1 MLQGSGKD
9 LRRSTEA
16 ESCQRHRRH
25 AATVTVVPSSLLYC
39 SIALGAVELSLT
51 PKDASKQKWPA
62 DLPGTV
68 NQLAAAFEAY
78 VGELAG
84 SGMLQAEAAPAA
96 KVKAVADAVWSKLNK
111 GYSKDLQH
119 AQVGSCAF
127 VMLFCQCFTACRA
140 PPDKRQCLRHQ
151 ANPPPCAAPG

>member
-84 SGMLQAEAAPAA
+84 SVMLQAEAAPAA
-96 KVKAVADAVWSKLNK
+96 KVKAVADAVWSKLK
-111 GYSKDLQH
+111 QGIQQGP
-119 AQVGSCAF
+119 AA
-127 VMLFCQCFTACRA
+127 RA
-140 PPDKRQCLRHQ
+140 GWQLRFRRVVLPVLHCVQ
-151 ANPPPCAAPG
+151 SPT